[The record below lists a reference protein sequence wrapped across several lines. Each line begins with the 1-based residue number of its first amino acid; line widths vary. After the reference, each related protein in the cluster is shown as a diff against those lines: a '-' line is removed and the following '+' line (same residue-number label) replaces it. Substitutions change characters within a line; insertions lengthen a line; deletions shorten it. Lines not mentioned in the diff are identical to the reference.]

1 MSTAPPH
8 VKPFTDDSYLNAKA
22 SVLGF
27 VIEPLIVIS
36 LLTAGV
42 ICNRRPLSAVTRAH
56 PSLSPAV
63 IPTTH
68 TRHPSLRFFK
78 PRDTSR
84 FSNNWIST
92 TLYRFPF
99 LIEVFYWGLTYWVY
113 QIARAISAALF
124 IDDGTVDIS
133 RRHAMQL
140 LEFERRI
147 GLQWENIVQDTLMQH
162 AWAITVLN
170 WYVEYF
176 GRRNAC
182 GTNGRARV
190 YSFIHIPA
198 TITFLGYFY
207 HTQPFRVY
215 APVRRTMALAN
226 LLAFAVFTLWPCM
239 PPRLLPA
246 AYGFVDTVHKHGA
259 GSFWTTNRFC
269 NPLAAMPSL
278 HFGYSL
284 IVGISL
290 CAHPPPHRLMPLYL
304 RVLFLLYPALIL
316 LAIVATANHYL
327 LDALAGLFV
336 AALARYANATLVP
349 LLALENTI
357 FYLLHIH
364 KPSPAHLVESQSL
377 QDALP
382 RFAEDAI
389 KHTGD
394 GAA

>member
-1 MSTAPPH
+1 M
-8 VKPFTDDSYLNAKA
+8 NAKA

-27 VIEPLIVIS
+27 VIEPLVVIS
-36 LLTAGV
+36 LLTVGV
-42 ICNRRPLSAVTRAH
+42 IFNRRPLSPVSRIH
-56 PSLSPAV
+56 SPPISPAV
-63 IPTTH
+63 IPTSH
-68 TRHPSLRFFK
+68 TRHHSLRFFK

-84 FSNNWIST
+84 FANNWISS

-99 LIEVFYWGLTYWVY
+99 LLEVLYWGLTYWVY

-124 IDDGTVDIS
+124 IDDGTVDIA
-133 RRHAMQL
+133 RRHAIQL

-147 GLQWENIVQDTLMQH
+147 GIHWENKVQDTIMQH
-162 AWAITVLN
+162 AWAITALN
-170 WYVEYF
+170 W
-176 GRRNAC
+176 
-182 GTNGRARV
+182 V

-198 TITFLGYFY
+198 TIAFLAYFY

-226 LLAFAVFTLWPCM
+226 LLAFVVFTLWPCM

-259 GSFWTTNRFC
+259 GSVWTTNRFC

-284 IVGISL
+284 IVGVAL
-290 CAHPPPHRLMPLYL
+290 YAHPPPHRYAPPHL
-304 RVLFLLYPALIL
+304 RALFLLYPALIL

-327 LDALAGLFV
+327 LDAFAGLVV
-336 AALARYANATLVP
+336 AAFARYANAALVP
-349 LLALENTI
+349 LLALENAI

-389 KHTGD
+389 KHPGD
-394 GAA
+394 DAA

>member
-1 MSTAPPH
+1 MASTPPL
-8 VKPFTDDSYLNAKA
+8 VQPFTDDSHMNAKA
-22 SVLGF
+22 SALGI
-27 VIEPLIVIS
+27 VIEPLVVIS
-36 LLTAGV
+36 LLAAGV
-42 ICNRRPLSAVTRAH
+42 IFNRRPLSPISRAYSPI
-56 PSLSPAV
+56 PS
-63 IPTTH
+63 PTFTPTSH

-84 FSNNWIST
+84 FANNWIST

-99 LIEVFYWGLTYWVY
+99 LLEVLYWGLTYWVY
-113 QIARAISAALF
+113 QIARAISAVLF

-133 RRHAMQL
+133 RRHAIQL

-147 GLQWENIVQDTLMQH
+147 GIQWENKVQDTIMQH
-162 AWAITVLN
+162 EWVMSSLN
-170 WYVEYF
+170 
-176 GRRNAC
+176 RI
-182 GTNGRARV
+182 

-198 TITFLGYFY
+198 TIAFLAYFY

-226 LLAFAVFTLWPCM
+226 LLAFVVFTLWPCM

-259 GSFWTTNRFC
+259 GSVWTTNKFC

-284 IVGISL
+284 IVGVAL
-290 CAHPPPHRLMPLYL
+290 CAHPPPPPPLPPTTGTTTTRQRRRRRAL
-304 RVLFLLYPALIL
+304 FFFLLYPALIL

-327 LDALAGLFV
+327 LDALAGLVV
-336 AALARYANATLVP
+336 AALARYVNAALVP
-349 LLALENTI
+349 LLALENAL
-357 FYLLHIH
+357 FRLLHIH

-377 QDALP
+377 QDVLP
-382 RFAEDAI
+382 RFAEDAL
-389 KHTGD
+389 KHHPED
-394 GAA
+394 YVA